1 MDAVPD
7 DADALPDLVTHAHDT
22 HVIVIGGG
30 IGGLVAALECA
41 KVGMPVTLVESAP
54 ELGGTVRTAEV
65 DGLRV
70 DAGATAWSAGSAA
83 VRALADEL
91 GLADRIV
98 APRTDETWVA
108 GPPKGE
114 AAPLPHDALLGI
126 PANPWDDRVRRI
138 IGWGGVWRA
147 YLDRLRP
154 PLTIGKERNLAR
166 LVRTRMGEAVLQ
178 RMVAPLS
185 RGAYGVDPD
194 DVDVL
199 AAAPGLSSALT
210 RTGSL
215 GAAVADQL
223 VDRPEGPAVESLDDG
238 LGALVDALRARL
250 TDLGAAIRTSTRATR
265 IAAEPDARWR
275 VTIAQTDADTA
286 APADPAA
293 PADATASADARP
305 DDLALADIV
314 VVATGA
320 DAARGLLAPLVGT
333 ALDGIPDRTLRREV
347 VTLVVDA
354 PALDAAPRGAQV
366 HPVPGTA
373 RTSGVVHQTARW
385 ERLARAAGAGRHVLS
400 VAFDGDA
407 DTHPTTGLSEAAAAE
422 LARDEAAQLLGVPIE
437 AVRGA
442 HRVAFDLARP
452 ASALGHAE
460 AAAVARA
467 GIAARAGLAATG
479 AWLAGSGLAAVV
491 AHARD
496 EAERVR
502 QAALFGGSARA

>member
-41 KVGMPVTLVESAP
+41 KVGMPVTLIESAP
-54 ELGGTVRTAEV
+54 ELGGTVATVEV

-70 DAGATAWSAGSAA
+70 DAGATAWSARSGA

-108 GPPKGE
+108 GLPKGE
-114 AAPLPHDALLGI
+114 AAPLPHDVLLGI
-126 PANPWDDRVRRI
+126 PSNPWDENVRRI

-185 RGAYGVDPD
+185 RGAYGVDPG

-215 GAAVADQL
+215 GAAIADQL
-223 VDRPEGPAVESLDDG
+223 VDRPAGPSVGSLDGG
-238 LGALVDALRARL
+238 LGALVHALRARL
-250 TDLGAAIRTSTRATR
+250 TDLGATIRTSTRATGV
-265 IAAEPDARWR
+265 AADPDGRWR
-275 VTIAQTDADTA
+275 VTIEPTDAGTA
-286 APADPAA
+286 APAE
-293 PADATASADARP
+293 PADSADTTP
-305 DDLALADIV
+305 GDLAVADIV

-320 DAARGLLAPLVGT
+320 DAARGLLAPLVGS
-333 ALDGIPDRTLRREV
+333 ALDGIPDPTLRREV

-354 PALDAAPRGAQV
+354 PALDPAPRGAQV
-366 HPVPGTA
+366 HPVPGSA
-373 RTSGVVHQTARW
+373 RASGVVHQTARW
-385 ERLARAAGAGRHVLS
+385 EHLARTAGAGRHVLS

-407 DTHPTTGLSEAAAAE
+407 DTHPTARLSDAAAAE
-422 LARDEAAQLLGVPIE
+422 LARDEAARLLGAPIE

-442 HRVAFDLARP
+442 HRAAFDLAPP

-467 GIAARAGLAATG
+467 GIAARGGLAATG

-491 AHARD
+491 ADARD